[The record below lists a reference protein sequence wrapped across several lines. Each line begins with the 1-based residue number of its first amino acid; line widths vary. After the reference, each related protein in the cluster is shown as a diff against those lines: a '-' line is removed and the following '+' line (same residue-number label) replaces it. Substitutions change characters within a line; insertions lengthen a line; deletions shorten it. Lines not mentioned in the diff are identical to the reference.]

1 LPTKRLSENLN
12 VIPRIVTAKE
22 HHNYYSAKSK
32 VTKIKISG
40 VWKMPNPKKGLA
52 AGVPALDFRL
62 PAALGEGL
70 VSLADFRDQWVVLLF
85 FRGVG

>member
-1 LPTKRLSENLN
+1 M
-12 VIPRIVTAKE
+12 
-22 HHNYYSAKSK
+22 
-32 VTKIKISG
+32 SG

-52 AGVPALDFRL
+52 AGVPAPDFRL
-62 PAALGEGL
+62 PAALGEES